1 MITPPVRNALVLT
14 AADAGGRLI
23 GFGVTVYLARVLLPS
38 AFGVLNI
45 GLAVLGYLL
54 LLGSPGIQ
62 LMEAR
67 NIAASEDGD
76 EERVQAVLTLRLLLS
91 GILVAGTW
99 VMTAVVPFRDAE
111 TARVIVLY
119 SVSLIPAA
127 VFLDWFFQG
136 REEFVAVGFARIVN
150 NITFA
155 LATVLLVHSVDD
167 LAWAPVAFA
176 VGNLVASIFLLTQY
190 QLRFGPFRMVWQPT
204 LWKRILSAN
213 APVGFAL
220 FLGQSFLNL
229 PLLVLAAIA
238 TTEDVGQYSAAL
250 KIVFMMLLID
260 RVFNVMFLPAVTRYA
275 TRQRD
280 DLSRFVLLTF
290 KMVLIIILPLTVCTV
305 ILAPLM
311 TGLVFGASYSGAAV
325 VLRIL
330 AAYFGLTV
338 INSVFVTLLIGS
350 GAEGVYTRMMILGS
364 VLAGV
369 AVVLLAVLMGAQG
382 AALGV
387 VLGELLTML
396 LMAWQSTRI
405 HPLSFTR
412 AMLAPV
418 LAVALM
424 IASALVLQSFGSV
437 VMTVGSVMV
446 FFAIIVSTR
455 ALKRDELHFL
465 REKLL

>member
-1 MITPPVRNALVLT
+1 MIKPPVRNALALT

-23 GFGVTVYLARVLLPS
+23 GFGVTVYLARVLDPP

-67 NIAASEDGD
+67 NIAASENGG

-91 GILVAGTW
+91 GILVTGTW
-99 VMTAVVPFRDAE
+99 VVTAVIPFD
-111 TARVIVLY
+111 TDVTGRVIVLY

-167 LAWAPVAFA
+167 LVWAPVAFA

-190 QLRFGPFRMVWQPT
+190 QLRFEPFRTVWQPS

-229 PLLVLAAIA
+229 PLLVLAAVA
-238 TTEDVGQYSAAL
+238 TTADVGQYSAAL

-275 TRQRD
+275 TRQKD
-280 DLSRFVLLTF
+280 DLNRFVLLTF
-290 KMVLIIILPLTVCTV
+290 KMVLIIILPLTVSLT
-305 ILAPLM
+305 ILAPQM
-311 TGLVFGASYSGAAV
+311 TNLIFGTSYNGATV

-338 INSVFVTLLIGS
+338 INSVFVALLIGS
-350 GAEGVYTRMMILGS
+350 GAESVYTRMMILGS
-364 VLAGV
+364 VCAGC
-369 AVVLLAVLMGAQG
+369 AVVALAVLMGIRG

-387 VLGELLTML
+387 VFGELLTL
-396 LMAWQSTRI
+396 VLMAWQATKVLHIR
-405 HPLSFTR
+405 FAR
-412 AMLAPV
+412 AMVTPV
-418 LAVALM
+418 LAGALM
-424 IASALVLQSFGSV
+424 VTSALVLQSLGSALV
-437 VMTVGSVMV
+437 TIASIAV
-446 FFAIIVSTR
+446 FFAIIFSVR
-455 ALKRDELHFL
+455 ALTRDELQFL